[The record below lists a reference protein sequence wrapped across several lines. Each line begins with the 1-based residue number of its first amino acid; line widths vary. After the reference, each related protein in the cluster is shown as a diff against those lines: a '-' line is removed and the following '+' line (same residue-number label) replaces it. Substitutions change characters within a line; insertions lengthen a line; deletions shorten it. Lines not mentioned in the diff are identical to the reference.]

1 MSVMNFDLEKC
12 TLCGLCVSQCP
23 FGALAIE
30 DERIVLGS
38 GCRGCGACRKLCPA
52 GAIAEAEGQDT
63 FRKGDWSDFL
73 ILAEQTTGDLH
84 PVVLELL
91 GEARKMAPKVGWRV
105 NCVLVGG
112 PGTAKNAHTLLRY
125 GADTVFV
132 YEDEGLAAFRTDAYT
147 RVLADLIGEL
157 RPGAVLIGGT
167 ALGRSLA
174 PRLSTRFRTGLT
186 ADCTALD
193 ILKSTD
199 MVQIRPAFGGDIMAQ
214 IAIER
219 SRPQF
224 ATVRYR
230 VLDRAKP
237 VLHPTGEIRIRPV
250 PAELAQSRI
259 KVLSSQVIQKTRS
272 IEEEEILVVAGRGA
286 RNEAGVELCRQL
298 ARALGGQLAF
308 TRPMVESGFG
318 DQGCQ
323 IGLSGHTVRPRL
335 IITCGVSGAIQFTTC
350 MSGADCVVA
359 INTDPEARIF
369 TQAHYCIQDDL
380 FTVVPALLRL
390 VTEGRED

>member
-1 MSVMNFDLEKC
+1 MSVMNFDMETC
-12 TLCGLCVSQCP
+12 TLCGLCVDQCP

-30 DERIVLGS
+30 DGQIILGS
-38 GCRGCGACRKLCPA
+38 GCRVCGACQKLCPA
-52 GAIAEAEGQDT
+52 GSVTVAELADT
-63 FRKGDWSDFL
+63 FRKEDWKDFL
-73 ILAEQTTGDLH
+73 ILAEQTAGKVH

-91 GEARKMAPKVGWRV
+91 GETRKLAPRVDWQV
-105 NCVLVGG
+105 NCVLAGG
-112 PGTAKNAHTLLRY
+112 PGTANNAQTLLRY
-125 GADTVFV
+125 GADIVYV
-132 YEDEGLAAFRTDAYT
+132 YEDAGLADFRPDAYT
-147 RVLADLIGEL
+147 RVLADLIGEV

-174 PRLSTRFRTGLT
+174 PRLAIRFRTGLT

-193 ILKSTD
+193 IQASTD
-199 MVQIRPAFGGDIMAQ
+199 LVQIRPAFGGDIMAQ

-237 VLHPTGEIRIRPV
+237 MEAPTGKIVLRPV
-250 PAELAQSRI
+250 SAELVQSRI
-259 KVLSSQVIQKTRS
+259 QVLSSQVIQKTKS

-286 RNEAGVELCRQL
+286 RNEGGVELCRQL

-318 DQGCQ
+318 DPEHQ
-323 IGLSGHTVRPRL
+323 IGLSGRTVRPRL

-350 MSGADCVVA
+350 MSGADCIVA

-380 FTVVPALLRL
+380 FAVVPALTRL
-390 VTEGRED
+390 VTEGKED